1 MLFFLSIP
9 PNHKISPAKNINSTD
24 IISKSGISL
33 FSIDFF
39 TNISLNNAVIPITIK
54 RLNMLE
60 PTTFPSAMALECLTA
75 ANVLTAS
82 SGREVPTA
90 TIVSPITIDGT
101 LSLFATAQLPS
112 TK

>member
-1 MLFFLSIP
+1 MFFFLIIP

-24 IISKSGISL
+24 I
-33 FSIDFF
+33 
-39 TNISLNNAVIPITIK
+39 ISLNNAVIPITIK

>member
-1 MLFFLSIP
+1 M
-9 PNHKISPAKNINSTD
+9 
-24 IISKSGISL
+24 
-33 FSIDFF
+33 DFF